1 MASPSDKKEAVHL
14 CMESAYMFDFGGIR
28 GSRIWQAFGGAQN
41 FNLHP
46 KVADVMCV
54 FALLEASTASSPGL
68 PFLLLSAAL
77 RFTAHFDLVPSGN
90 RWRARN
96 VAIGLDKSHNAS

>member
-1 MASPSDKKEAVHL
+1 MVSPSDKKEAVYL

-54 FALLEASTASSPGL
+54 FAFLEASTASSPGL

-77 RFTAHFDLVPSGN
+77 LPISI
-90 RWRARN
+90 WCPP
-96 VAIGLDKSHNAS
+96 AIDGEQGM